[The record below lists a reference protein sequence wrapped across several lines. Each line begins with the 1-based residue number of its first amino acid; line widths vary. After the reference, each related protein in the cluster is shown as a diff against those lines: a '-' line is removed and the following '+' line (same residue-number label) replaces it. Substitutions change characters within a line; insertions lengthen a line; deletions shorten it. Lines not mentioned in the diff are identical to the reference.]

1 MRNRVILA
9 GGRRSPRPWAAAVS
23 AMVSVLALAPGCAAP
38 EVAGSASPDLEH
50 QYLIG
55 PSIARQL
62 GLRID
67 LQTRTHPEDRSGIK
81 LLSIQDDAVFVLDG
95 VNFLTRLRRS
105 DLQRLWRLPVAGR
118 LDEIQGITYQP
129 ATERVFLTAS
139 AHLLVLDN
147 DTGSMI
153 DKQKLGQIAA
163 TAPVVFGPFFIY
175 GARNG
180 QVVWHSYEVGHQWR
194 AYQVSPT
201 MRVKPLLVDEMV
213 IATGSDGRVM
223 VLDAPSAS
231 GIWDKRLLN
240 EVVAEP
246 TTGHGLLYIA
256 GTDQYVWAIDIAT
269 GRTSWKYLAEAPVVS
284 SPVLINRHL
293 YQQIPRQ
300 GLYCFEAR
308 PSDAPGGKIVW
319 TAPEVHG
326 NVIGRLGTR
335 LFVWNAAARRLKIV
349 DTARGGVIDTA
360 YLPQVRHL
368 YMDTTGGG
376 EIFAA
381 GDDGRVIRLV
391 ARAP

>member
-55 PSIARQL
+55 PGIARQL

-118 LDEIQGITYQP
+118 LDEIQGITYHP

-256 GTDQYVWAIDIAT
+256 GTDQYVWAIDLAT
-269 GRTSWKYLAEAPVVS
+269 GRTSWKYLAEAPV
-284 SPVLINRHL
+284 
-293 YQQIPRQ
+293 
-300 GLYCFEAR
+300 
-308 PSDAPGGKIVW
+308 
-319 TAPEVHG
+319 
-326 NVIGRLGTR
+326 
-335 LFVWNAAARRLKIV
+335 
-349 DTARGGVIDTA
+349 
-360 YLPQVRHL
+360 
-368 YMDTTGGG
+368 
-376 EIFAA
+376 
-381 GDDGRVIRLV
+381 
-391 ARAP
+391 